1 VSTLDQRGVEPRHEV
16 GLAVDRARDT
26 TAQLGRAHFEHRLQH
41 LVDRVGATIAVTAA
55 SSKRAL
61 ARRRTP
67 FSDPRL
73 LGDAN
78 LDERASSSWAG
89 HHEDRP
95 PSSWYY
101 AGASVMAVTDPH
113 IEASRFADHAD
124 ETGAPC
130 TRHPAIAPAS
140 LYQLAMVGS
149 RAPAF
154 HHDCASKLQGLVMAL
169 DELTEL
175 TENGDPQ
182 LIRAVETALEASRE
196 LNALLNLN
204 RTLTRPAARTV
215 IALDELVTRA
225 AERVGV
231 ALRGAPPAGV
241 MVNVGVATMIHAL
254 SLAIDA
260 AAGTGRGRTLA
271 ITTTPGGTPVA
282 DAVELALQSSPLQA
296 PSAGEAVAI
305 AGFVIA
311 RDGGGRLW
319 CTSSGDQM
327 VIRLPVG

>member
-1 VSTLDQRGVEPRHEV
+1 M
-16 GLAVDRARDT
+16 
-26 TAQLGRAHFEHRLQH
+26 TAPL
-41 LVDRVGATIAVTAA
+41 
-55 SSKRAL
+55 
-61 ARRRTP
+61 P
-67 FSDPRL
+67 P
-73 LGDAN
+73 GD
-78 LDERASSSWAG
+78 
-89 HHEDRP
+89 H
-95 PSSWYY
+95 
-101 AGASVMAVTDPH
+101 V
-113 IEASRFADHAD
+113 D

-130 TRHPAIAPAS
+130 ARHPAIAPAS
-140 LYQLAMVGS
+140 LYQLAMIGS
-149 RAPAF
+149 RVPAF

-196 LNALLNLN
+196 LNALLNVN
-204 RTLTRPAARTV
+204 RTLTRPAARTA

-241 MVNVGVATMIHAL
+241 TVSIGVAPMIHAL
-254 SLAIDA
+254 SLAIDV

-271 ITTTPGGTPVA
+271 ITTAPASGA
-282 DAVELALQSSPLQA
+282 IDLALQNSPLQA
-296 PSAGEAVAI
+296 PTAGESIAI

-319 CTSSGDQM
+319 CTSSGDQI
-327 VIRLPVG
+327 VIRLPVA

>member
-1 VSTLDQRGVEPRHEV
+1 MTSEPRES
-16 GLAVDRARDT
+16 GAPA
-26 TAQLGRAHFEHRLQH
+26 TA
-41 LVDRVGATIAVTAA
+41 
-55 SSKRAL
+55 
-61 ARRRTP
+61 
-67 FSDPRL
+67 PRPS
-73 LGDAN
+73 GD
-78 LDERASSSWAG
+78 
-89 HHEDRP
+89 H
-95 PSSWYY
+95 
-101 AGASVMAVTDPH
+101 V
-113 IEASRFADHAD
+113 D

-130 TRHPAIAPAS
+130 ARHPAIAPAS

-204 RTLTRPAARTV
+204 RTLTRPATKAA
-215 IALDELVTRA
+215 IALDELIARA

-231 ALRGAPPAGV
+231 ALRGATPAGV
-241 MVNVGVATMIHAL
+241 MVHVGVAPMIHAL

-260 AAGTGRGRTLA
+260 AAGTGRGRTLTVTTA
-271 ITTTPGGTPVA
+271 PGTTPATTPITGA
-282 DAVELALQSSPLQA
+282 IELALHNSPLQA

-319 CTSSGDQM
+319 CSASGDRM
-327 VIRLPVG
+327 MIRLPVV

>member
-1 VSTLDQRGVEPRHEV
+1 MT
-16 GLAVDRARDT
+16 AV
-26 TAQLGRAHFEHRLQH
+26 
-41 LVDRVGATIAVTAA
+41 
-55 SSKRAL
+55 
-61 ARRRTP
+61 P
-67 FSDPRL
+67 
-73 LGDAN
+73 
-78 LDERASSSWAG
+78 
-89 HHEDRP
+89 
-95 PSSWYY
+95 
-101 AGASVMAVTDPH
+101 
-113 IEASRFADHAD
+113 DHVD

-130 TRHPAIAPAS
+130 TRHAAISPSS

-196 LNALLNLN
+196 LNALLNFN
-204 RTLTRPAARTV
+204 RTLTRPAARTT
-215 IALDELVTRA
+215 IALADLVARG

-231 ALRGAPPAGV
+231 ALHGALPSSLLV
-241 MVNVGVATMIHAL
+241 TVGVSPMTHAL
-254 SLAIDA
+254 SLAIDV

-271 ITTTPGGTPVA
+271 VSATPVGR
-282 DAVELALQSSPLQA
+282 DVELALQSSPLQA
-296 PSAGEAVAI
+296 TSAGEALAI
-305 AGFVIA
+305 ATFVVA

-319 CTSSGDQM
+319 CTSSGDQI